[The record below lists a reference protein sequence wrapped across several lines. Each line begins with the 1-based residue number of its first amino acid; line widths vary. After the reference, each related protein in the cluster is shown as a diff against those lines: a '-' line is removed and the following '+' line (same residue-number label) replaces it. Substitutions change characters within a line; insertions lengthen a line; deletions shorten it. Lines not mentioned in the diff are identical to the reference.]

1 MTDASDGAFGH
12 LTQKLQ
18 GQRVGEHI
26 TINAVRDPL
35 DLLGTHLN
43 RALLTPETL
52 QQTLIQAKGAL
63 MINLD
68 APPRAAICI
77 KAKRCHEIAA
87 LVVNHRHQRCDRGA
101 VLIMSIEKFMVNSPP
116 EQFI

>member
-1 MTDASDGAFGH
+1 MTVDAVHG
-12 LTQKLQ
+12 
-18 GQRVGEHI
+18 
-26 TINAVRDPL
+26 PL
-35 DLLGTHLN
+35 DLIGTNLN
-43 RALLTPETL
+43 RMLLTPETL
-52 QQTLIQAKGAL
+52 QQTLIQAQGAL

-77 KAKRCHEIAA
+77 MAKRCHEIAT

-101 VLIMSIEKFMVNSPP
+101 ALIMSIEKFMVNSPP